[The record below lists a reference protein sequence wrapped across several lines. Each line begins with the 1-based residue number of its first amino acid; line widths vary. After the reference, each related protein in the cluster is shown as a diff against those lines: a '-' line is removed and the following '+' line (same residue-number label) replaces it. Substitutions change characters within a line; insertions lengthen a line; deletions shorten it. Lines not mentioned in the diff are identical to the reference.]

1 MIQLIDTG
9 NFPTDYPKNPASLRY
24 EPKHPLLER
33 KRLIELSQ
41 ALPDELVEFN
51 PGNLPVFVT
60 KDDVPKSDLTAIEV
74 IEKIG
79 EESSWMALRNIE
91 RNDIYKAFI
100 ESVINL
106 LEPEI
111 QKATG
116 KISRREAFIFISSPG
131 AVTPCH
137 LDEEHNVLIQVE
149 GEKEVTL
156 FPGDDREL
164 VSQEKIEQ
172 FLSGGYRAI
181 KLDPER
187 LTEGRTIKMVP
198 GDALYIPPLAPHY
211 VKVLDGAPSLSLSVT
226 WRSDALRRE
235 HYLHQINSKLRSKGK
250 NPAYPGVEPLS
261 DQLKIWKESGRRRL
275 SELAARFGSSKANA
289 TASS

>member
-1 MIQLIDTG
+1 MIELIHTG
-9 NFPTDYPKNPASLRY
+9 NFPTSYPNNPASLRY
-24 EPKHPLLER
+24 NPKHPLLER

-51 PGNLPVFVT
+51 PGNLPVFVD
-60 KDDVPKSDLTAIEV
+60 KEDVPKSELTAIEV

-91 RNDIYKAFI
+91 RDDVYKAFI
-100 ESVINL
+100 ESVIDL
-106 LEPEI
+106 LAPEI

-156 FPGDDREL
+156 FSADDRDL
-164 VSQEKIEQ
+164 VTQQDIES

-187 LTEGRTIKMVP
+187 VGEGKVIKMVP
-198 GDALYIPPLAPHY
+198 GDALYIPPLAPHF

-226 WRSDALRRE
+226 WRSDALRRG
-235 HYLHQINSKLRSKGK
+235 HYLHQINHKLRSKGK
-250 NPAYPGVEPLS
+250 NPTYPGVEPVS
-261 DQLKIWKESGRRRL
+261 DQIKIWKESGRRRL
-275 SELAARFGSSKANA
+275 SELTARIGS
-289 TASS
+289 